1 MAQSECL
8 LSSSSSSSST
18 QQQHHQQQPPQQQL
32 HIPKQEPSEFIYDYQ
47 PVLDKRASWAPGSSS
62 GSSSHT
68 HHHKRSQ
75 QDVLTNYGSMAQAQ
89 APPPVAHAKNTP
101 TSVSAWPAPIYRQ
114 AHQSNTPLGGSPGG
128 ILPQEIYAQGELYR
142 RPTVFVSQAP
152 YQPYH
157 RIVPPP
163 AHNASN
169 RQVSGELSESDFEPS
184 LKLCFSLINRS
195 CQRNRYQRIYHFPR
209 NTATLVHLVPPKWP
223 LNTDH
228 ILPTYGF
235 KIK

>member
-18 QQQHHQQQPPQQQL
+18 QHHQQQL
-32 HIPKQEPSEFIYDYQ
+32 HVPKQEPSEFIYDYQ
-47 PVLDKRASWAPGSSS
+47 PVLDKRASWAPS
-62 GSSSHT
+62 SSSHT
-68 HHHKRSQ
+68 HHKRA
-75 QDVLTNYGSMAQAQ
+75 QDVLTNYGSMPQAQ
-89 APPPVAHAKNTP
+89 APPPIAHAKNTP
-101 TSVSAWPAPIYRQ
+101 TVSAWPAPMYRQ
-114 AHQSNTPLGGSPGG
+114 AHQSNTPLGGSPGGG

-169 RQVSGELSESDFEPS
+169 RQVSDDFRRNFILSSHDLFYFLS
-184 LKLCFSLINRS
+184 LKFCFKKIRELI
-195 CQRNRYQRIYHFPR
+195 
-209 NTATLVHLVPPKWP
+209 
-223 LNTDH
+223 
-228 ILPTYGF
+228 
-235 KIK
+235 